1 MIMRPFIYFIIILT
15 SLASCSTE
23 KITFSPVGGNLSSLN
38 ATTTPPLNRNFKEKS
53 DVVFYSS
60 ELTNQMSTFPKFK
73 NSAVNEEVT
82 VLKKYVKDYVYA
94 LQVYNIE
101 DKAVALDRLE
111 RSYKKIQ
118 KLRNFLSTD
127 DDNVINRY
135 LVRVKSN
142 IAKLESL
149 NNSTNSISIQ
159 Q

>member
-1 MIMRPFIYFIIILT
+1 MRPYIYLIIILT

-38 ATTTPPLNRNFKEKS
+38 SAIPLNRNFKEKS

-73 NSAVNEEVT
+73 NSAVNEEVA
-82 VLKKYVKDYVYA
+82 VLKKYIKDYVYA
-94 LQVYNIE
+94 LQVYNIDE
-101 DKAVALDRLE
+101 KAQALDRVE

-118 KLRNFLSTD
+118 KLRNFLNSD

-135 LVRVKSN
+135 LVRIKSN
-142 IAKLESL
+142 IAKLESI
-149 NNSTNSISIQ
+149 NNSSESISIQ

>member
-1 MIMRPFIYFIIILT
+1 MRPYIYLIIILT
-15 SLASCSTE
+15 TLASCSTE

-38 ATTTPPLNRNFKEKS
+38 SATPLNRNFKEKS

-73 NSAVNEEVT
+73 NSAVNEEVA
-82 VLKKYVKDYVYA
+82 VLKKYIKDYVYA
-94 LQVYNIE
+94 LQVYNIDE
-101 DKAVALDRLE
+101 KAQALDRVE

-118 KLRNFLSTD
+118 KLRNFLNSD

-135 LVRVKSN
+135 LVRIKSN
-142 IAKLESL
+142 IAKLESIN
-149 NNSTNSISIQ
+149 NNSESISIQ

>member
-1 MIMRPFIYFIIILT
+1 MIMRPYIYLIIILT

-38 ATTTPPLNRNFKEKS
+38 SATPLNRNFKEKS

-73 NSAVNEEVT
+73 NSAVNEEVA
-82 VLKKYVKDYVYA
+82 VLKKYIKDYVYA
-94 LQVYNIE
+94 LQVYNIDE
-101 DKAVALDRLE
+101 KAQALDRVE

-118 KLRNFLSTD
+118 KLRNFLNSD

-135 LVRVKSN
+135 LVRIKSN
-142 IAKLESL
+142 IAKLESI
-149 NNSTNSISIQ
+149 NNSSESISIQ

>member
-1 MIMRPFIYFIIILT
+1 MRPYIYLIIILT

-23 KITFSPVGGNLSSLN
+23 KITFSPVGGNLTSLN
-38 ATTTPPLNRNFKEKS
+38 SATPLNRNFKEKS

-73 NSAVNEEVT
+73 NSAVNEEVA
-82 VLKKYVKDYVYA
+82 VLKKYIKDYVYA
-94 LQVYNIE
+94 LQVYNIDE
-101 DKAVALDRLE
+101 KAQALDRVE

-118 KLRNFLSTD
+118 KLRNFLNSD

-135 LVRVKSN
+135 LVRIKSN
-142 IAKLESL
+142 IAKLESIN
-149 NNSTNSISIQ
+149 NNSESISIQ

>member
-1 MIMRPFIYFIIILT
+1 MRPYIYLIIILT

-38 ATTTPPLNRNFKEKS
+38 SATPLNRNFKEKS

-73 NSAVNEEVT
+73 NSAVNEEVA
-82 VLKKYVKDYVYA
+82 VLKKYIKDYVYA
-94 LQVYNIE
+94 LQVYNIDE
-101 DKAVALDRLE
+101 KAQALDRVE

-118 KLRNFLSTD
+118 KLRNFLNSD

-135 LVRVKSN
+135 LVRIKNN
-142 IAKLESL
+142 IAKLESIN
-149 NNSTNSISIQ
+149 NNSESISIQ

>member
-1 MIMRPFIYFIIILT
+1 MRPYIYLIIILT

-38 ATTTPPLNRNFKEKS
+38 SATPLNRNFKEKS

-73 NSAVNEEVT
+73 NSAVNEEVA
-82 VLKKYVKDYVYA
+82 VLKKYIKDYVYA
-94 LQVYNIE
+94 LQVYNIDE
-101 DKAVALDRLE
+101 KAQALDRVE

-118 KLRNFLSTD
+118 KLRNFLNSD

-135 LVRVKSN
+135 LVRIKSN
-142 IAKLESL
+142 IAKLESI
-149 NNSTNSISIQ
+149 NNSSESISIQ

>member
-1 MIMRPFIYFIIILT
+1 MRPYIYLIIILT

-23 KITFSPVGGNLSSLN
+23 KITFSPVGGNLTSLN
-38 ATTTPPLNRNFKEKS
+38 SATPLNRNFKEKS

-73 NSAVNEEVT
+73 NSAVNEEVA
-82 VLKKYVKDYVYA
+82 VLKKYIKDYVYA
-94 LQVYNIE
+94 LQVYNIDE
-101 DKAVALDRLE
+101 KAQALDRVE

-118 KLRNFLSTD
+118 KLRNFLNSD

-135 LVRVKSN
+135 LVRIKSN
-142 IAKLESL
+142 IAKLESI
-149 NNSTNSISIQ
+149 NNSSESISIQ

>member
-1 MIMRPFIYFIIILT
+1 MRPYIYLIIILT

-38 ATTTPPLNRNFKEKS
+38 SATPLNRNFKEKS

-73 NSAVNEEVT
+73 NSAVNEEVA
-82 VLKKYVKDYVYA
+82 VLKKYIKDYVYA
-94 LQVYNIE
+94 LQVYNIDE
-101 DKAVALDRLE
+101 KAQALDRVE

-118 KLRNFLSTD
+118 KLRNFLNSD

-135 LVRVKSN
+135 LVRIKSN
-142 IAKLESL
+142 IAKLESIN
-149 NNSTNSISIQ
+149 NNSESISIQ